1 MQDLH
6 TSQKK
11 IIIFIEENFLIR
23 LNFGQDTQTEFNLKT
38 EDKNKMENQIYLIK
52 IGNAEINL
60 KILYEDNHIIVV
72 EKPVNIPSQ
81 GDKTGD
87 IDMLAIVKQYIKEK
101 YNKPGNVY
109 LGLVHRLDRP
119 VGGVMV
125 FAKTSK
131 AAARLSEQVREKVF
145 KKNYL
150 VIVNGKFEKNKGTL
164 QDYLLKNEKTNMSK
178 VVKEGTKNSKYAEL
192 DYEVLKYDKELNLS
206 VLKIDLHTG
215 RHHQI
220 RVQLSS
226 RQHSIYGDQKYGGRG
241 HGKQIC
247 LWAYKLT
254 IQHPISKEEMVF
266 MAVPEKEKSWKIL
279 EDIAIE

>member
-1 MQDLH
+1 M
-6 TSQKK
+6 K
-11 IIIFIEENFLIR
+11 EN
-23 LNFGQDTQTEFNLKT
+23 
-38 EDKNKMENQIYLIK
+38 IK
-52 IGNAEINL
+52 L

-72 EKPVNIPSQ
+72 EKSVNVPSQ

-87 IDMLAIVKQYIKEK
+87 IDMLTIIKRYLKEK

-109 LGLVHRLDRP
+109 LGLIHRLDRP

-131 AAARLSEQVREKVF
+131 AAARLSEQVRNKDF
-145 KKNYL
+145 RKRYL
-150 VIVNGKFEKNKGTL
+150 VIVNGKFEERKGTL
-164 QDYLLKNEKTNMSK
+164 QDYLLKNEKNNMSK
-178 VVKEGTKNSKYAEL
+178 VVKEGTKNAKLAIL
-192 DYEVLKYDKELNLS
+192 DYEVIKYDPELNLS

-226 RQHSIYGDQKYGGRG
+226 RGHSIYGDQKYGGRG

-247 LWAYKLT
+247 LWAYQLT
-254 IQHPISKEEMVF
+254 LFHPITKEEMTF
-266 MAVPEKEKSWKIL
+266 TSMPEKEKSWKIL
-279 EDIAIE
+279 E